1 MTGTA
6 TRLIAHLPTLLDI
19 ISNDKVGRG
28 DRGTWALA
36 LSSLRVRHV
45 RYGKRRNCVH
55 FSCDMGNGKIQHM
68 CCIFPYRTNNE
79 QRLYFYCNVRAK
91 CPGLG

>member
-28 DRGTWALA
+28 DRCTWALA

-45 RYGKRRNCVH
+45 RYASAETVH
-55 FSCDMGNGKIQHM
+55 FSCDMGKYSTCAVFSHIARTMNNV
-68 CCIFPYRTNNE
+68 CIFIVTLERSA
-79 QRLYFYCNVRAK
+79 LA
-91 CPGLG
+91 